1 MAERRG
7 DRPGRR
13 SPRGRRVRMGW
24 LVLCPILACGF
35 TIGSLALDRSD
46 GLLPLLA
53 LRRELSQLR
62 SDVAALEEQR
72 GERAARVERL
82 RSDPFEIEIVAR
94 ERLGMLRP
102 GERVLRLEG
111 DAARSH

>member
-1 MAERRG
+1 
-7 DRPGRR
+7 
-13 SPRGRRVRMGW
+13 
-24 LVLCPILACGF
+24 
-35 TIGSLALDRSD
+35 
-46 GLLPLLA
+46 
-53 LRRELSQLR
+53 
-62 SDVAALEEQR
+62 VAALEEQR